1 MVAPNPSTGSTGTA
15 GRTHRAGLQAAG
27 ALPAW
32 GAAAGPALGV
42 TGSPVATLTAPVAS
56 GTPSAGGTWHGAVRS
71 VPACGMR
78 GQQGGHGDG
87 DRGTPPTLVCT
98 HLPCRGRSRRGGSR
112 QGHAGRS
119 NAPSSSSQRCQ
130 GGTRRSSARPGGGG
144 RRLQD
149 SWDPHPGLRKGPRSL
164 GTPRPLPISPL
175 GILVLEGEWVTPKT
189 PSHHGNPKLSPRL
202 P

>member
-1 MVAPNPSTGSTGTA
+1 MVAPNPSAGSTSTA
-15 GRTHRAGLQAAG
+15 SRTHRAGLQAAR
-27 ALPAW
+27 AVPAW

-87 DRGTPPTLVCT
+87 DGETAPHPGVHPPSLQRQEPSRGEQARACWQEQRPEQFVPKV
-98 HLPCRGRSRRGGSR
+98 SGGHKEE
-112 QGHAGRS
+112 QC
-119 NAPSSSSQRCQ
+119 SSW
-130 GGTRRSSARPGGGG
+130 GWG

-149 SWDPHPGLRKGPRSL
+149 SWDPHPGLGKGPRSL